1 MEPLLIVIIIVL
13 VLAITFILSRPFWKA
28 APAQG
33 AAQGAAMG
41 DAKNSGDG
49 SHDFEQDYHQLMQ
62 EISSLEA
69 QQDENLNL
77 QDSSIFDQIEAK
89 KDQAANLL
97 HLVHPA
103 IKEQAGTYEAQHSDL
118 AQDNA
123 LEAAQICPQ
132 CGSQI
137 LDNDK
142 FCSKCGHRLL
152 P

>member
-33 AAQGAAMG
+33 AMYGG
-41 DAKNSGDG
+41 VENSVDVNE
-49 SHDFEQDYHQLMQ
+49 DFEQDYHQLMQ

-118 AQDNA
+118 AQDNT